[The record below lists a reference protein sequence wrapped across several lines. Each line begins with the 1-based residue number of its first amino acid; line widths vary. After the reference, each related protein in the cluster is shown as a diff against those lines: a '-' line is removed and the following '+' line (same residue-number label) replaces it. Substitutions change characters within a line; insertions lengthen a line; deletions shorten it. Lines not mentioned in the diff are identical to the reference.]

1 MVSAQSS
8 STTPG
13 YTGYAYARDPLAS
26 NERVLDPRDYDTP
39 TFAGPGTSV
48 LSTDPQAAPM
58 DMSGPIA
65 GLGHLPPQRPLHL
78 APLGEGGPLDH
89 HPPRELLLWG
99 MPTAPAR
106 HPRTVIT
113 EETQRWQQHYPGHR
127 VEGRFNRQPNDA
139 PIKEPEGSP
148 VIGDLSPAVPQAP
161 RVVGSAERKGP
172 KMVAPPSEGSPFNG
186 EVRHRA
192 PEDMNAEPPV
202 GRLQPPSPSVGSSS
216 TVLSPNAI
224 QELLQE
230 KTGEVEALRKE
241 LNQFPHSPPAP
252 QPLRYEMSSSP
263 HGLAVIIII
272 DEVMFTPGVEAPQP
286 PSSSVAAMDRTSL
299 SCTLGGYLGYR
310 VETYTNLNAVE
321 ITRKMKAVANR
332 DHTPYDSFI
341 CCIVG
346 CGTEDGVYGSDGE
359 IVPLQEV
366 VEALK
371 GNSCPTLVGKPKMFF
386 FQLDQGNAVD
396 EGVQVLTKSLEADA
410 PMGTVHSEADF
421 FFVYAAVTGYQTYSD
436 SLGSYFIRTLTD
448 VITEKAQL
456 LHLVDML
463 TEVSQRMARK
473 GPKEGRGLQL
483 PQVVSQLRKQV
494 WFFT

>member
-1 MVSAQSS
+1 MDTYYGVAQEQPPS
-8 STTPG
+8 
-13 YTGYAYARDPLAS
+13 
-26 NERVLDPRDYDTP
+26 
-39 TFAGPGTSV
+39 
-48 LSTDPQAAPM
+48 
-58 DMSGPIA
+58 SGPAYRPGCEHQSMGSHPVAHSQDQSTGKLVGLATSDPPPPKFPHQEPA
-65 GLGHLPPQRPLHL
+65 GNDQMDQSTFRS
-78 APLGEGGPLDH
+78 
-89 HPPRELLLWG
+89 
-99 MPTAPAR
+99 TAPAR
-106 HPRTVIT
+106 AAYLQMERQNPQDPRVHQYRQKDIQ
-113 EETQRWQQHYPGHR
+113 EEMLMEKREREARMVQEDAQRKKKELQYQREIQRLEQEKAQLMARVQQEQLR
-127 VEGRFNRQPNDA
+127 SQAQKMRIEGRFNRQPNDA
-139 PIKEPEGSP
+139 PFKEPEGSP

-161 RVVGSAERKGP
+161 KVVGIAERKGP
-172 KMVAPPSEGSPFNG
+172 KMVAPLSEGSPFNG
-186 EVRHRA
+186 ELRHRA

-202 GRLQPPSPSVGSSS
+202 GRLQPPSPNVGSSS
-216 TVLSPNAI
+216 VLSPNAI

-241 LNQFPHSPPAP
+241 RNQFPHSPPAP
-252 QPLRYEMSSSP
+252 QPRRYKMSSSP

-272 DEVMFTPGVEAPQP
+272 DEVIFTPGVEAPQP

-299 SCTLGGYLGYR
+299 FCTLGGYLGYR

-421 FFVYAAVTGYQTYSD
+421 FFVYRHTAIVWA
-436 SLGSYFIRTLTD
+436 LTLY
-448 VITEKAQL
+448 E
-456 LHLVDML
+456 H
-463 TEVSQRMARK
+463 
-473 GPKEGRGLQL
+473 
-483 PQVVSQLRKQV
+483 
-494 WFFT
+494 